1 MTGGKLQERSGS
13 APAGA
18 AGRDPGRSGGRAGDR
33 MRREA
38 ESRRDRIRVGIS
50 SCLLGAA
57 VRYDGGHKRDA
68 YITGTLA
75 RWFEFVPLCP
85 EVAIGLGTP
94 RPPIRLVRAGGGV
107 RVRGRADPALDVGDA
122 LRDYARSA
130 AARLGDGISGYLFK
144 RASPSCGMER
154 VKVYDE
160 KGMPAGRSAGAYAG
174 ALMAALPLL
183 PCEEEGRLGDPDLR
197 ENFIERVFV
206 FDRWQRLNR
215 SGLTPAKLVAFHTS
229 HKFLVLAHNQAAY
242 RRMGRLVARAGEP
255 GLETLAAGYARELMA
270 ALRRRATR
278 GRHANVIEHLFG
290 FVSRHLDCADRAE
303 MVEVI
308 ADYRAGTLPRVV
320 PLTLLRHHFR
330 RHPNPYVEG
339 QVYLDPHPK
348 EIMLRNA
355 R

>member
-1 MTGGKLQERSGS
+1 M
-13 APAGA
+13 
-18 AGRDPGRSGGRAGDR
+18 
-33 MRREA
+33 EA
-38 ESRRDRIRVGIS
+38 EAQRIRVGIS

-75 RWFEFVPLCP
+75 RFFEFVPVCP

-94 RPPIRLVRAGGGV
+94 RPPIRLVRVEGEI
-107 RVRGRADPALDVGDA
+107 RVRGRADPSLDVTGA
-122 LRDYARSA
+122 LRAFAHST
-130 AARLGDGISGYLFK
+130 AARLGDGISGYIFK

-154 VKVYDE
+154 VKVHGE
-160 KGMPAGRSAGAYAG
+160 NGMPAGRGAGAYAD
-174 ALMAALPLL
+174 ALMSAMPLL

-197 ENFIERVFV
+197 ENFIGRVFV
-206 FDRWQRLNR
+206 FDRWQRLAGA
-215 SGLTPAKLVAFHTS
+215 GLTPAKLVGFHTA

-242 RRMGRLVARAGEP
+242 RRMGRLVARAGEA
-255 GLETLAAGYARELMA
+255 GLEGLAAEYARELMT
-270 ALRRRATR
+270 ALERRATR

-290 FVSRHLDCADRAE
+290 FVSRHLDAADRAE
-303 MVEVI
+303 MLEVI
-308 ADYRAGTLPRVV
+308 AGYRAGVLPRLV
-320 PLTLLRHHFR
+320 PLTLLNHHFR
-330 RHPNPYVEG
+330 RYPNPYVEG